1 MPRLWRQRGGASV
14 TFLAALAGFALSQLL
29 GWAVRRAL
37 SWATDR
43 AERDPYFCREYAR
56 PRGGTDSAPA
66 APSSARD
73 AQLSSGPRV
82 GPFFQGGV

>member
-1 MPRLWRQRGGASV
+1 MRDDHG
-14 TFLAALAGFALSQLL
+14 LAALAGFALSQLL

-56 PRGGTDSAPA
+56 PPTAAKPA
-66 APSSARD
+66 RKKSEAA
-73 AQLSSGPRV
+73 A
-82 GPFFQGGV
+82 